1 MQRVILVTVGGLK
14 EEWAKLAASQYE
26 RRIRPSVSFDVVE
39 LPASKERDD
48 RKQKKDESRR
58 LLEHAQKYRG
68 ALLVLDESGKQRTS
82 VQFSHD
88 LEDMKDAGTNL
99 IVILGGAYGLDDSV
113 LEAADRILSL
123 SDMTLPHELCRIVF
137 MEQLYRACEIT
148 KGSGYHHI

>member
-1 MQRVILVTVGGLK
+1 MQRVILVTVGALR
-14 EEWAKLAASQYE
+14 EEWAKLASAQYE

-48 RKQKKDESRR
+48 RRQKTDESKR
-58 LLEHAQKYRG
+58 LLEHARKYRG
-68 ALLVLDESGKQRTS
+68 VHWVLDESGKQKTS
-82 VQFSHD
+82 VQFAHD

-113 LEAADRILSL
+113 LEAADKILSL
-123 SDMTLPHELCRIVF
+123 SDMTLPHELCRVFF

-148 KGSGYHHI
+148 KGSGYHHV